1 MSAMFSLTMLRADV
15 KLRRTT
21 DLTDAPVEYGV
32 IPREDWVQP
41 DWIDEE
47 KASASRQK
55 MQEEGVLYGDSVS

>member
-1 MSAMFSLTMLRADV
+1 MQRADV
-15 KLRRTT
+15 KPRRTS
-21 DLTDAPVEYGV
+21 DITDAPVEYGI

-55 MQEEGVLYGDSVS
+55 MQEQGIPYADSVS